1 MATIKDI
8 ARAAGVSVSTVSHV
22 LSGNR
27 PISES
32 TRARVLEIVAR
43 LDYHPNRL
51 AQSLVNKTTRSLG
64 LLVPDLANPFFSAMA
79 EALEVQAHE
88 RGYSVM
94 LCNTNLD
101 PEREAAYLAALLS
114 RQVDGLLYFPG
125 TSVPNPAL
133 QAALEQRVPIVLVD
147 ERLAW
152 APGVFVDNAD
162 GGRQIGELL
171 AGLGHRRILFL
182 GGAESLPTVRD
193 RLHGLRSGLGGV
205 HAGVEGKAGDE
216 AEIVVRFGD
225 YRAAFGYEAVQ
236 TCVREGLLGQ
246 GAANALTAIV
256 AANDLIAVGA
266 LRALREL
273 SIHVPRD
280 CSLVGFDGIE
290 ITSLTTPSLTTVQQ
304 PIEFIASSAIALL
317 IDRIEARTGQR
328 EDDHDASMEAP
339 QLVLPVS
346 LIVRESVA
354 AAPGH

>member
-32 TRARVLEIVAR
+32 TRARVLDIVAR

-51 AQSLVNKTTRSLG
+51 AQSLVSKTTRSLG
-64 LLVPDLANPFFSAMA
+64 LLVPDLANPYFSAMA

-101 PEREAAYLAALLS
+101 PEREADYLAVLLS
-114 RQVDGLLYFPG
+114 RQVDGLMYFPG

-133 QAALEQRVPIVLVD
+133 QAALEQQVPIVLVD
-147 ERLAW
+147 EQLAW

-182 GGAESLPTVRD
+182 GGGQSLPTVRD
-193 RLHGLRSGLGGV
+193 RLGGLRSALGAALTDDANG
-205 HAGVEGKAGDE
+205 
-216 AEIVVRFGD
+216 AEILLRFGD
-225 YRAAFGYEAVQ
+225 YRASFGYETVHA
-236 TCVREGLLGQ
+236 CAREGLLGK
-246 GAANALTAIV
+246 GAAHAPTAIV

-304 PIEFIASSAIALL
+304 PIGLIASSAIALL
-317 IDRIEARTGQR
+317 IDRIEAHPGQR
-328 EDDHDASMEAP
+328 ENDHDASAQAP
-339 QLVLPVS
+339 QIVLPVS
-346 LIVRESVA
+346 LVVRESVA
-354 AAPGH
+354 AAPGR